1 MPTKVKDDKVQTRAF
16 RGRTSEVEKSVVIF
30 PERARITLVTMLNT
44 PLQLAAT
51 SVAMSV
57 ASDQREVFTRLLDQH
72 TGIIRK
78 VAAAYTGNRSD
89 RLDLTQE
96 ISLQLWKA
104 YPRYAPERP
113 FSTWMYRIA
122 LNVAISFL
130 RNATRPHRQTVSLEA
145 TELDVADETAT
156 PESDERV
163 AQLQRVIAGL
173 EPLNRALLLLFLDE
187 RSYREI
193 ASILGITE
201 TNVATK
207 ISRLKERVRQKMT
220 QTTGEEK

>member
-1 MPTKVKDDKVQTRAF
+1 
-16 RGRTSEVEKSVVIF
+16 
-30 PERARITLVTMLNT
+30 MLNP
-44 PLQLAAT
+44 PLQLAAA

-57 ASDQREVFTRLLDQH
+57 APDHRKAFTRLLDQH

-78 VAAAYTGNRSD
+78 VAAAYTGSRAD
-89 RLDLTQE
+89 RLDLMQE

-130 RNATRPHRQTVSLEA
+130 RSATRPHRQTVSLEE
-145 TELDVADETAT
+145 TVLDVADETAT
-156 PESDERV
+156 PETDERV
-163 AQLQRVIAGL
+163 AELERVIAGL
-173 EPLNRALLLLFLDE
+173 EPLNRALLLLYLDD

-207 ISRLKERVRQKMT
+207 ISRLKERVRQKMA
-220 QTTGEEK
+220 QTSAE

>member
-1 MPTKVKDDKVQTRAF
+1 MGILF
-16 RGRTSEVEKSVVIF
+16 VIF
-30 PERARITLVTMLNT
+30 REAPRITLVTMLNHS
-44 PLQLAAT
+44 LQLAAG

-57 ASDQREVFTRLLDQH
+57 APDQREAFTRLLDQH
-72 TGIIRK
+72 AGIIRK
-78 VAAAYTGNRSD
+78 VAATYTGSQAD
-89 RLDLTQE
+89 RLDLMQE

-104 YPRYAPERP
+104 YPRYSPERP

-122 LNVAISFL
+122 LNVGISFL
-130 RNATRPHRQTVSLEA
+130 RSATRPHRQTLSLEA

-156 PESDERV
+156 PENDERV
-163 AQLQRVIAGL
+163 AELQRVIAGL
-173 EPLNRALLLLFLDE
+173 EPLNRALLLLYLDD

-207 ISRLKERVRQKMT
+207 ISRLKERVRKEMT
-220 QTTGEEK
+220 QTTGEQS

>member
-1 MPTKVKDDKVQTRAF
+1 MNGIGAKIFQEF
-16 RGRTSEVEKSVVIF
+16 VVIF
-30 PERARITLVTMLNT
+30 GEAPRITLVTMLNHS
-44 PLQLAAT
+44 LQLAG

-57 ASDQREVFTRLLDQH
+57 APDQREAFTRLLDQH
-72 TGIIRK
+72 AGIIRK
-78 VAAAYTGNRSD
+78 VAATYTGNRAD
-89 RLDLTQE
+89 QVDLAQE

-104 YPRYAPERP
+104 YPRYAPDRP

-122 LNVAISFL
+122 LNVGISFL
-130 RNATRPHRQTVSLEA
+130 RSATRPHRQTLSLEA

-156 PESDERV
+156 PENDERV
-163 AQLQRVIAGL
+163 AELQRVIAGL
-173 EPLNRALLLLFLDE
+173 EPLNRALLVLYLDD

-207 ISRLKERVRQKMT
+207 ISRLKERVRKEMT
-220 QTTGEEK
+220 QTIGK